1 MEILKNS
8 LKNFLKSVRLLT
20 FAQQIKS
27 FFKKKHPIQK
37 FKEAKGHN
45 IIFLGTKYG
54 GWSLVDEDN
63 LRNCTIIS
71 AGLGED
77 ASFDIEFSSR
87 YNAKIIIVDPTPRA
101 IKHYNEIINSLA
113 NQSKIE
119 YLDGGKQPI
128 NSYDLTNLK
137 KENLFLLKKALW
149 NKNEKLRFFSP
160 PNPKHISHSIINY
173 QNQYKE
179 NTNFI
184 EVDSITIDKLLDQLN
199 LNKDDIPLIKLDIEG
214 AETEF
219 LVDCFKKGFR
229 PRQILV
235 EFDELNIPSKRS
247 FERVTYIN
255 QILINNN
262 YQLLKTDGQADFL
275 YLKN

>member
-1 MEILKNS
+1 MFKKS
-8 LKNFLKSVRLLT
+8 LKNFLKSIKLLT
-20 FAQQIKS
+20 FAQKTKS
-27 FFKKKHPIQK
+27 FFTKKHPLQNVK
-37 FKEAKGHN
+37 DAKGYK
-45 IIFLGTKYG
+45 IIFLGTENC
-54 GWSLVDEDN
+54 GWSLVDEDKLN
-63 LRNCTIIS
+63 NCTIIS

-77 ASFDIEFSSR
+77 ASFDIEFASK

-101 IKHYNEIINSLA
+101 VKHYDAIIDSLGKPA
-113 NQSKIE
+113 IAE
-119 YLDGGKQPI
+119 YLEGGKQPI

-137 KENLFLLKKALW
+137 KENFILFKKALW

-160 PNPKHISHSIINY
+160 PNPEHVSHSIINY

-179 NTNFI
+179 DTNFI
-184 EVDSITIDKLLDQLN
+184 EVDSITIDNLLDQQN
-199 LNKDDIPLIKLDIEG
+199 LTKDDIPLIKLDIEG
-214 AETEF
+214 AEIEF
-219 LVDCFKKGFR
+219 LVDCMNKGFR

-235 EFDELNIPSKRS
+235 EFDELNIPSARS

-275 YLKN
+275 YFKN